1 MHLRYDNAM
10 LRNANMYLL
19 LYKIILKLYVVRTFI
34 TLLPF
39 VETDNALTSLVSKA
53 ALKLHVYHNSA
64 IQNNAFQ
71 LQVRRGSSGGT
82 QSYMGITNF
91 AWCNFKD
98 VNRIIKIPYLVLNEK
113 EKKNIY
119 EVLIKLNYKTNIL
132 YYYF

>member
-1 MHLRYDNAM
+1 MHLIYDNAM

-53 ALKLHVYHNSA
+53 ALKLHVYRNSA

-71 LQVRRGSSGGT
+71 L
-82 QSYMGITNF
+82 
-91 AWCNFKD
+91 
-98 VNRIIKIPYLVLNEK
+98 
-113 EKKNIY
+113 
-119 EVLIKLNYKTNIL
+119 
-132 YYYF
+132 